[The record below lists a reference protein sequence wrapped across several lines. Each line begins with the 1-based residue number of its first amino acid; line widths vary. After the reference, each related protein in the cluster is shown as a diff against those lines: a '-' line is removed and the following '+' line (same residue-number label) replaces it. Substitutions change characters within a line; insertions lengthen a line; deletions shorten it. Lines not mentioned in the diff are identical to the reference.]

1 MNETKYSKDQLTKLP
16 FRNSEL
22 DLETRVE
29 DLLGRLTLEEKFLLS
44 KGKWNSVFH
53 VNPIKRLGIKAYKM
67 TDGPHGVGS
76 AVLLKLIKTTYFPV
90 AICRCA
96 TWNPQLSEAFGIAIG
111 QEVRDLGFNMLLA
124 PGINIQR
131 TPLCGRNF
139 EYQTEDPYLNSRTA
153 VAMVKGLQSQRIAAC
168 IKHFACN
175 NQEHD
180 RFKIS
185 SEVSERALQEIYLPA
200 FKATVQE
207 ADAWCFMACYN
218 KVNGIYGCENKNL
231 LTDRLRNEWGFRG
244 FIVSDWFATRYTTS
258 TENCI
263 NAGLSLEMP
272 GLGAFLGYVRSFPKF
287 MKKGLRKALVEG
299 KFTEETLN
307 ENIRRFLRVMFL
319 TGHFDE
325 KDKLPLGSRTTPE
338 HIAVARKI
346 AEEGIVLLKNDNNI
360 LPLNMENITKI
371 VVLGPNADK
380 KMAFGGGSSIVRGKY
395 EVTPLKGLQ
404 NKCQGKLQF
413 VKTSAEADVAIIFA
427 GLNHKGGMDCEGSDR
442 KSLDLPQAQID
453 LIKQTTQE
461 NKNTIV
467 VLINGSPIAMDSWI
481 DEVPAIIEAWYPG
494 LEGGN
499 VIADILFGNIN
510 PSGKLSITFPKKL
523 SDSPAHQSPNTYP
536 GTDKVFYEE
545 GIFVGYRYFDTK
557 NIDPLFPF
565 GHGLSYTT
573 FSYENLQIDK
583 ETMSEDDKISISLDV
598 INTGERAGAEV
609 VQLYLQD
616 VESSAERP
624 VKELKGFQKIFLGP
638 GEKSSVNFEL
648 SKSDLSFYDETNSCW
663 NAEPGVFRILIG
675 SSSRDI
681 RLEGEFK
688 YLY

>member
-1 MNETKYSKDQLTKLP
+1 MQEKYSPDELAKLP
-16 FRNSEL
+16 FRDGNLEL
-22 DLETRVE
+22 EKRVE
-29 DLLGRLTLEEKFLLS
+29 DLLSRLTLDEKFTLCI
-44 KGKWNSVFH
+44 GKWNSIFSVSS
-53 VNPIKRLGIKAYKM
+53 IKRLGIKAYKM

-131 TPLCGRNF
+131 TPLCGRTF

-168 IKHFACN
+168 VKHFACN

-180 RFKIS
+180 RFKVS

-231 LTDRLRNEWGFRG
+231 IMDRLRNEWGFRG
-244 FIVSDWFATRYTTS
+244 FVVSDWFATRYTAS
-258 TENCI
+258 PESCI

-272 GLGAFLGYVRSFPKF
+272 GLAAFLAYARTSAKF
-287 MKKGLRKALVEG
+287 TKKRLRTALLEG

-319 TGHFDE
+319 TGHFDA
-325 KDKLPLGSRTTPE
+325 KAQLPLGSKATPE
-338 HIAVARKI
+338 HIATSRRV
-346 AEEGIVLLKNDNNI
+346 AEEGMVLLKNDNNL
-360 LPLNMENITKI
+360 LPLDMGKITKI
-371 VVLGPNADK
+371 AVLGPNAIK
-380 KMAFGGGSSIVRGKY
+380 KTAFGGGSSLVRSIY

-404 NKCQGKLQF
+404 NKCQGKIQF
-413 VKTSAEADVAIIFA
+413 VKTAAEADVAIIFA
-427 GLNHKGGMDCEGSDR
+427 GLNHKSQNDCEGSDK
-442 KSLDLPQAQID
+442 KSLDLPQEQID
-453 LIKQTTQE
+453 LIKQTAQE

-467 VLINGSPIAMDSWI
+467 VLISGSPIAMDEWI
-481 DEVPAIIEAWYPG
+481 GPIPAVIEAWYAG
-494 LEGGN
+494 LEAGN
-499 VIADILFGNIN
+499 VIADILFGDVN
-510 PSGKLSITFPKKL
+510 PSGKLPITFPKKL
-523 SDSPAHQSPNTYP
+523 ADSPAHKSPTTYP
-536 GTDKVFYEE
+536 GDEKVVYEE
-545 GIFVGYRYFDTK
+545 DIFVGYRHFDTK

-565 GHGLSYTT
+565 GYGLSYTT
-573 FSYENLQIDK
+573 FTYENLQI
-583 ETMSEDDKISISLDV
+583 SQDDKISISLDLT
-598 INTGERAGAEV
+598 NSGERTGAEV
-609 VQLYLQD
+609 VQLYVQD
-616 VESSAERP
+616 VESSVERP
-624 VKELKGFQKIFLGP
+624 LKELKGFQKVALKP
-638 GEKSSVNFEL
+638 GEKQSLTFEL
-648 SKSDLSFYDETNSCW
+648 SEQDLAFYDENKRVW
-663 NAEPGVFRILIG
+663 RAEAGTFKILIG

-681 RLEGEFK
+681 RLESEFE
-688 YLY
+688 YHA